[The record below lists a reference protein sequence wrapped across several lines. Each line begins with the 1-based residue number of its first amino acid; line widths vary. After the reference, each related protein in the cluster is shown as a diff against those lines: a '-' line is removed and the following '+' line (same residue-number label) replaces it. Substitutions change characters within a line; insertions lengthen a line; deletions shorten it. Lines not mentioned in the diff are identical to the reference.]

1 MDVVVV
7 VVVVAS
13 FDPLHANFQT
23 NKSLTCDS
31 LVELAKK
38 IQFEGLIFFM
48 MFALGDNRL
57 RNHFCGVNLD
67 QILRSM
73 K

>member
-1 MDVVVV
+1 MD
-7 VVVVAS
+7 VVVAS

-23 NKSLTCDS
+23 NKSLTRDS

-38 IQFEGLIFFM
+38 IQGTDFRYDV
-48 MFALGDNRL
+48 GDNRL
-57 RNHFCGVNLD
+57 RNHFFRVNLD
-67 QILRSM
+67 QILWSM

>member
-1 MDVVVV
+1 MDVVV

-23 NKSLTCDS
+23 NKSLTRDS

-38 IQFEGLIFFM
+38 IQGTDFLYDVCSLEII
-48 MFALGDNRL
+48 
-57 RNHFCGVNLD
+57 V
-67 QILRSM
+67 
-73 K
+73 